1 MYREIKK
8 LNIDIAKPVS
18 DEQINIFEKELNI
31 SFGNEFKTYLREFGC
46 ISKDYLEFYGICGD
60 NNSIPSAIFATK
72 SMRNNVS
79 NFSKDLVVFYEI
91 GDGSFYCVNKNDE
104 VYLCDFD
111 RAEKTSYSFKN
122 FLIYKIKNL

>member
-1 MYREIKK
+1 MYSKIKN
-8 LNIDIAKPVS
+8 LNIDYAKSVS

-31 SFGNEFKTYLREFGC
+31 SFGNEFKTYLKEFGC

-79 NFSKDLVVFYEI
+79 GFSKDLIVFYEI
-91 GDGSFYCVNKNDE
+91 GEGSFYCVDSMDK
-104 VYLCDFD
+104 VFLCDYD
-111 RAEKTSYSFKN
+111 KVEDIKTSFKDFIIN
-122 FLIYKIKNL
+122 KIKNI